1 MQLEIGGIYEGK
13 VKSIAKYGAFINFEN
28 GQSGMVH
35 ISEVS
40 GSFVSE
46 IREFLEEGQ
55 TVRVKVLSIGDD
67 GKISLSIK
75 KADEN
80 YAPPDKKERRQ
91 PKAQQRRPFVSKPP
105 APMPGK
111 PGDFEWKGS
120 SNNSGDFEDMMSK
133 FKKNSEEKIS
143 ELKKANDVGKGY
155 SRRGRK

>member
-1 MQLEIGGIYEGK
+1 MRLEVDGIYEGK
-13 VKSIAKYGAFINFEN
+13 VKSITKYGAFVSFEN

-40 GSFVSE
+40 SSFVSE
-46 IREFLEEGQ
+46 IKDFLQEGQ
-55 TVRVKVLSIGDD
+55 SVKVKVLSIGDD

-80 YAPPDKKERRQ
+80 YVPSDKRNDR
-91 PKAQQRRPFVSKPP
+91 KAKPQRRPFVSKPP

-111 PGDFEWKGS
+111 PGDFEWTS
-120 SNNSGDFEDMMSK
+120 SKNNSGSFEDMMSK
-133 FKKNSEEKIS
+133 FKQNSEEKIS

-155 SRRGRK
+155 SRRGRR